1 MNHRNSHTHLTHK
14 EHASP
19 QKKSLLLAGIIG
31 IAVGSILYNTP
42 LVRELSPPWGHS
54 LSGGINPRKPSAPL
68 LDNWRPVLAQWQS
81 SYQEFLHRKYENEVY
96 LQKIQL
102 HEHTPPQ
109 CHQPPKSIQISTD
122 IEEHKEVTQKISE
135 ALFDTDTYQKALK
148 VLVSIESEFDAAAR
162 SDTGAIGLAQLT
174 TIVCRDMIDP
184 VRKHRYQDTLI
195 HLYWQGLFSDG
206 TFSPDI
212 NHTVTLWIRDEV
224 SWETLVRYLWNHR
237 NEASVNVMIGG
248 VYYSSLIQDQEKYRT
263 VRRTE
268 TATFQ
273 KFFGTEVDPKTTEEI
288 FRAANAASQYNGSD
302 RILPSGKAERVVH
315 TRKFLKR
322 LSKDLDIS

>member
-1 MNHRNSHTHLTHK
+1 MAIIVSGIFTSQVRK
-14 EHASP
+14 RGISP
-19 QKKSLLLAGIIG
+19 KDK
-31 IAVGSILYNTP
+31 
-42 LVRELSPPWGHS
+42 
-54 LSGGINPRKPSAPL
+54 
-68 LDNWRPVLAQWQS
+68 
-81 SYQEFLHRKYENEVY
+81 
-96 LQKIQL
+96 L